1 MYITIVHYWLAL
13 KTSCDNISRMDLA
26 EILNLIRWIAINTVV
41 AIAIIY
47 LLILIV
53 DISFVGSFSSIMKH
67 HAHDLTV
74 ILTNKKD
81 NLVKLADFLTAKG
94 VKLDK
99 KKVDNLNSFDIKRIE
114 IHDGEDAKLAREELT
129 SLNDYF
135 LSVCETGDI
144 LDKHGEYQ
152 RIVENINELEKV
164 YRDHLMM
171 YNADVLGY
179 NFWIAFLPTCYIYKI
194 LKFKRKE
201 TI

>member
-1 MYITIVHYWLAL
+1 
-13 KTSCDNISRMDLA
+13 MDLS
-26 EILNLIRWIAINTVV
+26 EVLNLIRWIVINTIV

-53 DISFVGSFSSIMKH
+53 DISFVASFSSIMKH

-81 NLVKLADFLTAKG
+81 NLVKLADFLAAKG

-99 KKVDNLNSFDIKRIE
+99 KKVDILNSFDIKRIE
-114 IHDGEDAKLAREELT
+114 SHDGENAKLARKELT
-129 SLNDYF
+129 SLNEYF
-135 LSVCETGDI
+135 LSVCDAGDFS
-144 LDKHGEYQ
+144 DKHGEYQ
-152 RIVENINELEKV
+152 KIVENINELEKV

-179 NFWIAFLPTCYIYKI
+179 NFWIAFWPTRFIYLI